1 MIKCKAKQVL
11 KQEFFLK
18 ALINWIAVAKL
29 GLKRKQEII
38 YCTFQNTKYYAFL
51 KNVFISFI
59 TEFFLWAVSD
69 AMDILQG
76 KKGFSL
82 KTIQMW
88 KLMWKDCEDLRF
100 AWWKEK
106 AINELFYL
114 LLQKKVEKMK
124 HKWYNPQWLFLWKQG
139 L

>member
-1 MIKCKAKQVL
+1 
-11 KQEFFLK
+11 
-18 ALINWIAVAKL
+18 
-29 GLKRKQEII
+29 
-38 YCTFQNTKYYAFL
+38 
-51 KNVFISFI
+51 
-59 TEFFLWAVSD
+59 
-69 AMDILQG
+69 MDILQG

-88 KLMWKDCEDLRF
+88 KLTWKDCEDLRF

-124 HKWYNPQWLFLWKQG
+124 HKWYNPQWLFYGSKDFNLKI
-139 L
+139 